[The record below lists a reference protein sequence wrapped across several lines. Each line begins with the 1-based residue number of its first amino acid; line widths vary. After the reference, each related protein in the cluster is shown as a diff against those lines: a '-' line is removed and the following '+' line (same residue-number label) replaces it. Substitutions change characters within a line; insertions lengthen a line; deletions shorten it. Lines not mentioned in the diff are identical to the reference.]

1 MYRSITKYWCLLIG
15 LMFMAYKTKAQSLSP
30 QVIASAGAYSAVG
43 PLQLSWTVGETLI
56 TQLSTPTL
64 STSQGFQQNFTIC
77 VSIVDYQYVK
87 AGNPYLSL
95 FPLTNNM
102 VINQIPEQV
111 SILVTDACD
120 NVNIESFELN
130 IQGPELDWT
139 ILQNIAPITL
149 FDNYGD
155 DFYGRNF
162 VPGNYTLT
170 VTGYSEDNKG
180 GVILY
185 GPVIT
190 NFTIVDNQVTISMP
204 TLSSNSICAGST
216 VDVGFTTTGTFSS
229 DNKFQIQLSEPDGN
243 FGHPTILATTTTA
256 GTIPVTIPANA
267 SGSNNYRLRVVAT
280 KQAYAGTPVI
290 NRLAVSPISKYLYNP
305 YDNISDAV
313 NQKAKSTI
321 IADNHLE
328 SSSVV
333 NYQAGNA
340 IILNSGF
347 EVKAGA
353 VFKAEIKACGN

>member
-1 MYRSITKYWCLLIG
+1 MNHIMIKYWYFLIG
-15 LMFMAYKTKAQSLSP
+15 LLFTLYNTLAQSVTP
-30 QVIASAGAYSAVG
+30 QVIGAAGAYSASG
-43 PLQLSWTVGETLI
+43 NLQLSWTVGETLT

-64 STSQGFQQNFTIC
+64 SASQGFQQNFTIC
-77 VSIVDYQYVK
+77 VSIVDYKYVK
-87 AGNPYLSL
+87 AGNPYQSL
-95 FPLTNNM
+95 FPLTDNM

-120 NVNIESFELN
+120 NVNIESFELD
-130 IQGPELDWT
+130 IQGPDLNWK
-139 ILQNIAPITL
+139 ILQNVAPITL
-149 FDNYGD
+149 FDNFGD

-162 VPGNYTLT
+162 VPGNYSLT
-170 VTGYSEDNKG
+170 VTGYAEDNKG
-180 GVILY
+180 GAILY

-190 NFTIVDNQVTISMP
+190 NFTVVGNLVTISMP
-204 TLSSNSICAGST
+204 TLSSSSICAGST
-216 VDVGFTTTGTFSS
+216 IDVGFTTTGTFSP

-243 FGHPTILATTTTA
+243 FGYPTILATTLTA

-267 SGSNNYRLRVVAT
+267 PGSDNYRLRVVAT

-313 NQKAKSTI
+313 NQKVKSTI